1 MQHLRGFFTTT
12 SGEISV
18 SAYFALGALSFAL
31 TYLFTLALIKLAP
44 RIGAV
49 DIPDTRRIHREAVP
63 RLGGLAIF
71 LALALALAFA
81 GLINQ
86 KIAADLLTAKSI
98 ATFVGLGIMLVLGMY
113 DDLFGA
119 SWMLKFTFQ
128 VVAACIVIGNGLVI
142 IKVTN
147 PLGPTIEL
155 PVLAGLIFTV
165 IWLVGITNAVNLS
178 DGLDG
183 LASGIVLIVAGVTFA
198 NSIHLMQ
205 TRPEQYALFVFPA
218 ITSICLLGAAPA
230 FLRFN
235 FYPARIFL
243 GDTGSLFLGFLIACS
258 AVRSSQISTTT
269 VALVVPVIA
278 LGLPILDTLLAF
290 LRRASRRRNPF
301 QADLEHIHHKMLE
314 SGLSHPE
321 TVLVL
326 YGFCLLLGVAAL
338 ILALKMNQYAGII
351 LFVLTAVTLVGFKR
365 FGVLDVTRL
374 WGIRKGDEDEKHK
387 SSSSR
392 THTGK
397 HAS

>member
-71 LALALALAFA
+71 LALALALVFA

-178 DGLDG
+178 DGLDD
-183 LASGIVLIVAGVTFA
+183 FW
-198 NSIHLMQ
+198 
-205 TRPEQYALFVFPA
+205 
-218 ITSICLLGAAPA
+218 
-230 FLRFN
+230 
-235 FYPARIFL
+235 RIEL
-243 GDTGSLFLGFLIACS
+243 
-258 AVRSSQISTTT
+258 
-269 VALVVPVIA
+269 
-278 LGLPILDTLLAF
+278 
-290 LRRASRRRNPF
+290 
-301 QADLEHIHHKMLE
+301 
-314 SGLSHPE
+314 
-321 TVLVL
+321 
-326 YGFCLLLGVAAL
+326 
-338 ILALKMNQYAGII
+338 
-351 LFVLTAVTLVGFKR
+351 
-365 FGVLDVTRL
+365 
-374 WGIRKGDEDEKHK
+374 
-387 SSSSR
+387 
-392 THTGK
+392 
-397 HAS
+397 